1 MKYISR
7 FTKPEALEAL
17 NDNPVIRQLMQELN
31 AVFGWA
37 AYGLYNHYY
46 VTVTTEDGVYVGMIN
61 AKAKING
68 DNEAKTEYQFIS
80 PIVKKDRGR
89 GMDRM
94 TRASNSLKLLIK
106 AIKRDL
112 PTAPFERF
120 YPKKK
125 VDDIR
130 ETLSR
135 RYSSQNRNF
144 PLVSSELAEI
154 LKFEAN
160 PTYKSLTLS
169 HTLDKIKKFVSE
181 REAEDKASEEA
192 KSVFSEAYVFCVCDN
207 EPMSFGKIKLND
219 NKQYEFTEPMKSYLS
234 LEELPVEFLV
244 QYKMWRTARET
255 QHGNLDKEILP
266 RIDHVD
272 EEFDTMHYYDHRHMF
287 LQKLM
292 IVGLNVN

>member
-1 MKYISR
+1 MKYTNQ
-7 FTKPEALEAL
+7 FTKPEALEML
-17 NDNPVIRQLMQELN
+17 NKNQATRQFMQELN
-31 AVFGWA
+31 VVFGWF
-37 AYGLYNHYY
+37 AYDVHQSDM
-46 VTVTTEDGVYVGMIN
+46 VVITTEDGAYVGAITTTPGTT
-61 AKAKING
+61 KDG
-68 DNEAKTEYQFIS
+68 DLSTIYRFVS
-80 PIVKKDRGR
+80 PLVKKDRGR
-89 GMDRM
+89 GIDRLS
-94 TRASNSLKLLIK
+94 RVSNSLKMLIR
-106 AIKRDL
+106 AIKKDL
-112 PTAPFERF
+112 PVVPIERY

-125 VDDIR
+125 VEDIR

-135 RYSSQNRNF
+135 RYTSHNRNM

-154 LKFEAN
+154 LKLEIN
-160 PTYKSLTLS
+160 PTYKSATLS
-169 HTLDKIKKFVSE
+169 YTLDKIKKFVSE
-181 REAEDKASEEA
+181 KEAEDKASEEA

-266 RIDHVD
+266 KIDHVD
-272 EEFDTMHYYDHRHMF
+272 EEFGTMHYYDRRYMF

-292 IVGLNVN
+292 IVGLNAN